1 MFKCQQSGVWTFQ
14 GQGSHL
20 FRCFF
25 FFVFVLNNNL
35 FDKLSVDPVLWGGE
49 VRAGEEVEVI
59 VGWGMGVRL

>member
-1 MFKCQQSGVWTFQ
+1 MFGHFRGRVPICLGV
-14 GQGSHL
+14 
-20 FRCFF
+20 FF
-25 FFVFVLNNNL
+25 LFVFVLNNNL

>member
-25 FFVFVLNNNL
+25 LNNNL
-35 FDKLSVDPVLWGGE
+35 FDKLAVDPVLWGGE